1 MFHVA
6 VVANTHHPASRPL
19 ETSNVLASIRQQQ
32 RQLVEFCGANE
43 FKVARR
49 RMRHLAPWN
58 VTPVPAMHFA
68 VTRANTSRAS
78 ITPQLRERCERLAS
92 KVLAVHMHEAVAK
105 SALS

>member
-1 MFHVA
+1 MSHVA
-6 VVANTHHPASRPL
+6 VVENTHYPASHPL
-19 ETSNVLASIRQQQ
+19 ETSDVLASIRQ
-32 RQLVEFCGANE
+32 RRRPLVELCSANE
-43 FKVARR
+43 FKVARQ

-58 VTPVPAMHFA
+58 VTPVLAMHFA
-68 VTRANTSRAS
+68 VTKVNAPRVS

>member
-6 VVANTHHPASRPL
+6 VVENTRFPVSRPL
-19 ETSNVLASIRQQQ
+19 ETSNVPASIRQQQ
-32 RQLVEFCGANE
+32 RQRVEFCSANE

-58 VTPVPAMHFA
+58 VTPVPAMQFA